1 MERSPHLTCEACK
14 YNAPL
19 KAYEVPPATG
29 IDGKHTNF
37 CLLCASTRAG
47 IAYWHEHAR
56 GNADVLYTICF
67 IGNAILD
74 ALGLL
79 WPTEDATA
87 PTIGPSAI
95 EVERDALNIR
105 LIDLEKERASLDS
118 QADEA
123 IKQRD
128 AAIEAFAASK
138 TEHAL
143 VIGQARDR
151 IAKAEAQLA
160 VLDVSVPEDTTD
172 PEEAEDPLPKP
183 NPNYATKLP
192 FAPG

>member
-1 MERSPHLTCEACK
+1 MERSHLTCEACK

-56 GNADVLYTICF
+56 GNCDVLYTICF
-67 IGNAILD
+67 VGNAILD

-79 WPTEDATA
+79 WPTEDVTA
-87 PTIGPSAI
+87 PTGTGPGVI

-105 LIDLEKERASLDS
+105 LIDLEKERASLDN

-123 IKQRD
+123 IRQRD
-128 AAIEAFAASK
+128 EAIEALAASK
-138 TEHAL
+138 TEHTLA
-143 VIGQARDR
+143 IGQAKDR

-160 VLDVSVPEDTTD
+160 VLDVSIPEDTTD
-172 PEEAEDPLPKP
+172 PEDVEDPLPKP
-183 NPNYATKLP
+183 NPKYSITIP
-192 FAPG
+192 QG